1 MVGSG
6 VVVVVIIFVVD
17 KLDVCSL
24 SSDVNMWDEFSS
36 VFPNSDIKS

>member
-6 VVVVVIIFVVD
+6 VVVVIFVVD
-17 KLDVCSL
+17 KLEVCSL

-36 VFPNSDIKS
+36 VFPISDIKS

>member
-6 VVVVVIIFVVD
+6 VVVVVIFVVD
-17 KLDVCSL
+17 KLEVCSL
-24 SSDVNMWDEFSS
+24 SSNVNMWDEFSS